1 MSAQPFRLARG
12 GRIDRTRPLSFT
24 FDGRT
29 YGGFSGDTLA
39 SALLANGVHLVGR
52 SFKYHRPRGIYTA
65 GHEEP
70 NALVSL
76 RKGDRHEPNVAAT
89 TVELFDGLEARSQ
102 NRWPSLDFDVM
113 RVVDRFSTIFAAGFY
128 YKTFMGPT
136 GRAWMFYEHFI
147 RKAAGFGD
155 PPQAQDPDRY
165 EKGHAFC
172 DVLVVGGGVSGLA
185 AALAAG
191 RRGARVVLVED
202 DAGFGGSLLSRAS
215 GGATDAWL
223 DAIVAEL
230 EALPNVRLMNRT
242 TVFGAFD
249 NRVFGL
255 LERVGDHLPVPAP
268 GQPRQRYWIVRTRQV
283 LLATGMLERPIVFG
297 NNDLPGVMLASAARC
312 YVKRH
317 AVVPGRRV
325 VVFTNNDTAYD
336 AALDLVAAGAA
347 VGVVDARNTI
357 SEDLERAT
365 TRARI
370 PLHLGCAVARAN
382 GSKHV
387 RSVDVSAFDP
397 VRAEIG
403 AAKPRLPCDL
413 LLVSGG
419 WSPTLQLLGQRGVR
433 PVYDAKRAMLVAGN
447 LPDGYRVTGSASGEL
462 CLRRR
467 VESGTREGSAAADAC
482 GFGGSPQPAPRGDT
496 LPAERAT
503 TDIAPVWSIPDP
515 PGAGH
520 RKKFVD
526 FQHDVGHD
534 DIALALREG
543 YESVEHLKRYTT
555 LGMAN
560 DQGKTSSVNAL
571 GIMAQMLGRP
581 IESIG
586 TTTFRP
592 PYRPVAIGA
601 LAGQETGLHFKPTR
615 RSPMH
620 DWHARHGAVFA
631 TTGLWLR
638 PWYYPQPGETARDA
652 YIREAAGVRESV
664 GMVDVSSLGKID
676 VQGPDAAEF
685 LNRVYTNAFDAL
697 AVGKAR
703 YGVMLRPDG
712 IVVDDGTTSR
722 LAAQHYFM
730 TTTTL
735 GAGKVM
741 TFLEYLLQTA
751 WPTLRVQLTSVTSQW
766 AAAAVAGPKSRDLV
780 ASVVRDVD
788 FGNDAFPFMGVRH
801 GHLGKMPV
809 RLLRVSFSGEMAFE
823 VYAPAGFGETMWQTM
838 VDAGRALDLI
848 VYGVEALGA
857 LRVEKGHVAGAEIEG
872 RTTLADMGLARMA
885 STKKPFIGSALMQ
898 REGLV
903 DGKRPQLV
911 GLEAATGDV
920 ALRAGAILCEP
931 GRHHGH
937 GIGFVSS
944 VTFSPAL
951 GRHIALGFVA
961 GGMARD
967 GEVVDAIFPMRGEV
981 TAVRVRSPHFVDPEG
996 SRLNA

>member
-1 MSAQPFRLARG
+1 MSAQPFRLDRS
-12 GRIDRTRPLSFT
+12 GRIDRARPLSFA
-24 FDGRT
+24 FDGHA
-29 YGGFSGDTLA
+29 YSGFSGDTLA

-65 GHEEP
+65 GLEEP

-102 NRWPSLDFDVM
+102 NRWPSLDFDLM
-113 RVVDRFSTIFAAGFY
+113 RVIDRFSTIFAAGFY

-136 GRAWMFYEHFI
+136 CGAWMFYEKFI
-147 RKAAGFGD
+147 RRAAGFGH
-155 PPQAQDPDRY
+155 PPLAPDPDRY

-172 DVLVVGGGVSGLA
+172 DVLVVGGGPSGLA

-191 RRGARVVLVED
+191 RCGARVMLVED
-202 DAGFGGSLLSRAS
+202 GAHFGGSLLSRPV
-215 GGATDAWL
+215 GGETDAWL
-223 DAIVAEL
+223 DAVVGEL
-230 EALPNVRLMNRT
+230 TSLPNVRLMHRT
-242 TVFGAFD
+242 TVFGAYD

-255 LERVGDHLPVPAP
+255 LERVGDHLPAPGP
-268 GQPRQRYWIVRTRQV
+268 GQPRQRYWILRTRQV
-283 LLATGMLERPIVFG
+283 VLATGMLERPIVFG

-312 YVKRH
+312 YANRH
-317 AVVPGRRV
+317 AVVPGRKV
-325 VVFTNNDTAYD
+325 VVFTNNDTGYD
-336 AALDLVAAGAA
+336 AALDLAAAGAD
-347 VGVVDARNTI
+347 VGVVDPRNTI
-357 SEDLERAT
+357 SKDLERA
-365 TRARI
+365 ARQAGI

-387 RSVDVSAFDP
+387 RSVEVSAFDP
-397 VRAEIG
+397 IRSEIG
-403 AAKPRLPCDL
+403 AAKPRLTCDL

-419 WSPTLQLLGQRGVR
+419 WTPTLHLLGQRGVR

-447 LPDGYRVTGSASGEL
+447 LPDGYRVAGSASGEPN
-462 CLRRR
+462 LRQR
-467 VESGTREGSAAADAC
+467 VESGLREGSAAAEAC
-482 GFGGSPQPAPRGDT
+482 GFVGSPQPTSRSDA
-496 LPAERAT
+496 LPAERAM
-503 TDIAPVWSIPDP
+503 TDIAPVWAIPDP
-515 PGAGH
+515 RGTGH

-534 DIALALREG
+534 DIALAVREG
-543 YESVEHLKRYTT
+543 YESVEHVKRYTT
-555 LGMAN
+555 LGMAV

-571 GIMAQMLGRP
+571 GIVAQMLGRP
-581 IESIG
+581 IAAIG

-601 LAGQETGLHFKPTR
+601 LAGQDTGLHFKPTR

-620 DWHARHGAVFA
+620 EWHVHHGAVFT
-631 TTGLWLR
+631 TTGFWLR
-638 PWYYPQPGETARDA
+638 PWYYPKPGETARDA
-652 YIREAAGVRESV
+652 YIREAGGVRKTV

-676 VQGPDAAEF
+676 VQGPDAAQF
-685 LNRVYTNAFDAL
+685 LNRIYTNAFDTL
-697 AVGKAR
+697 AVGRAR
-703 YGVMLRPDG
+703 YGVMLRADG
-712 IVVDDGTTSR
+712 IVDDDGTTSR
-722 LAAQHYFM
+722 LSAQHYFM

-766 AAAAVAGPKSRDLV
+766 AAAAVAGPRSRDLV

-788 FGNDAFPFMGVRH
+788 FGNDAFPYMSVRH
-801 GHLGKMPV
+801 GHLGTIPV

-823 VYAPAGFGETMWQTM
+823 VYAPAGFGEAMWQALAE
-838 VDAGRALDLI
+838 AGRAFDLI
-848 VYGVEALGA
+848 VYGVEALGT

-885 STKKPFIGSALMQ
+885 SKKKPFIGSALMQ

-920 ALRAGAILCEP
+920 PLRAGAILCEP
-931 GRHHGH
+931 GRHQGH

-951 GRHIALGFVA
+951 DRHIALGFVA
-961 GGMARD
+961 GGMARE
-967 GEVVDAIFPMRGEV
+967 GEVIDAIFPMRGEV
-981 TAVRVRSPHFVDPEG
+981 TAVRVRSSHFVDPEG
-996 SRLNA
+996 ARLSA

>member
-12 GRIDRTRPLSFT
+12 GRIDRARPLSFT
-24 FDGRT
+24 FDGRA
-29 YGGFSGDTLA
+29 YGGFAGDTLA

-65 GHEEP
+65 GLEEP

-76 RKGDRHEPNVAAT
+76 RKGDRHEPNVTAT

-102 NRWPSLDFDVM
+102 NRWPSLDFDLM
-113 RVVDRFSTIFAAGFY
+113 GAIDRFSTIFAAGFY

-136 GRAWMFYEHFI
+136 RGAWMFYEKFI
-147 RKAAGFGD
+147 RRATGFGD
-155 PPQAQDPDRY
+155 PPPAPDPDCY

-172 DVLVVGGGVSGLA
+172 DVLVVGGGASGLA

-191 RRGARVVLVED
+191 RRGARVVLAED
-202 DAGFGGSLLSRAS
+202 GADLGGSLLSEPF
-215 GGATDAWL
+215 GGGTDTWL
-223 DAIVAEL
+223 GAVVGEL
-230 EALPNVRLMNRT
+230 KSLPNVRTMKRT
-242 TVFGAFD
+242 TVFGAYD

-268 GQPRQRYWIVRTRQV
+268 GQPRQRYWILRARQV
-283 LLATGMLERPIVFG
+283 VLATGMLERPIVFG

-312 YVKRH
+312 YANRH
-317 AVVPGRRV
+317 AVVPGRKA

-336 AALDLVAAGAA
+336 AALDLAAAGVE

-357 SEDLERAT
+357 SADLESA
-365 TRARI
+365 ARQAGI
-370 PLHLGCAVARAN
+370 ALHLGCAVARAN
-382 GSKHV
+382 GKKRV
-387 RSVDVSAFDP
+387 RNVEVCAFDP
-397 VRAEIG
+397 VRVEIG
-403 AAKPRLPCDL
+403 PAKPALPCDL

-419 WSPTLQLLGQRGVR
+419 WTPTLQLLGQRGVR
-433 PVYDAKRAMLVAGN
+433 PRYDAKRAMLIAGN
-447 LPDGYRVTGSASGEL
+447 VPQGYRVAGSASGEL
-462 CLRRR
+462 SLRQR
-467 VESGTREGSAAADAC
+467 VANGLREGSAAAEAC
-482 GFGGSPQPAPRGDT
+482 GFAGSPQPALPADA
-496 LPAERAT
+496 LPAERAM
-503 TDIAPVWSIPDP
+503 TDIAPVWAVPDP

-526 FQHDVGHD
+526 LQHDVGYD
-534 DIALALREG
+534 DIALAVREG

-555 LGMAN
+555 LGMAI
-560 DQGKTSSVNAL
+560 DQGKTSSVNGL
-571 GIMAQMLGRP
+571 GILAQMLGRP
-581 IESIG
+581 IAAIG

-592 PYRPVAIGA
+592 FYRPVAIGA

-620 DWHARHGAVFA
+620 DWHVRHGAVFT

-638 PWYYPQPGETARDA
+638 PWYYPKPGETARDA
-652 YIREAAGVRESV
+652 YVREAAGVRKSV

-685 LNRVYTNAFDAL
+685 LNRVYTNAFDTL
-697 AVGKAR
+697 AAGKAR

-712 IVVDDGTTSR
+712 IVADDGTTSR
-722 LAAQHYFM
+722 LAEQHYFM

-766 AAAAVAGPKSRDLV
+766 AAAAVAGPRSRDLLT
-780 ASVVRDVD
+780 AVVHDVD
-788 FGNDAFPFMGVRH
+788 FGNDAFPYMGVRH
-801 GHLGKMPV
+801 GHLGTIPV

-823 VYAPAGFGETMWQTM
+823 VYAPAGYGEAMWQALA
-838 VDAGRALDLI
+838 DAGSTFDLV

-885 STKKPFIGSALMQ
+885 SKKKPFIGSTLMQ

-903 DGKRPQLV
+903 DGDRPQLV
-911 GLEAATGDV
+911 GLEAAGGDV

-931 GRHHGH
+931 GRHQGH

-944 VTFSPAL
+944 VTYSSAL

-961 GGMARD
+961 GGMARE
-967 GEVVDAIFPMRGEV
+967 GEIVDAIFPLRREV

-996 SRLNA
+996 TRLNA

>member
-1 MSAQPFRLARG
+1 MSAQPFRLTRR
-12 GRIDRTRPLSFT
+12 GRIDQTRPLLFT
-24 FDGRT
+24 FDGRA
-29 YGGFSGDTLA
+29 YSGFSGDTLA

-65 GHEEP
+65 GLEEP

-76 RKGDRHEPNVAAT
+76 RKGNRHEPNVTAT

-102 NRWPSLDFDVM
+102 NRWPSLDFDLM
-113 RVVDRFSTIFAAGFY
+113 RVIDRVSTIFAAGFY

-136 GRAWMFYEHFI
+136 RGAWKFYEKFI
-147 RKAAGFGD
+147 RRAAGFGD
-155 PPQAQDPDRY
+155 PPLAPDPDRY

-172 DVLVVGGGVSGLA
+172 DVLIVGGGPSGLT

-191 RRGARVVLVED
+191 RRGARVVLTED
-202 DAGFGGSLLSRAS
+202 GADLGGSLLTRPV
-215 GGATDAWL
+215 GGETDAWL
-223 DAIVAEL
+223 DAVVGEL
-230 EALPNVRLMNRT
+230 RSLPNVRTMNRT
-242 TVFGAFD
+242 TVFGAYD

-255 LERVGDHLPVPAP
+255 LERVGDHLPVPGP
-268 GQPRQRYWIVRTRQV
+268 GQTRQRYWILRTQQV
-283 LLATGMLERPIVFG
+283 ILATGMLERPIVFG

-312 YVKRH
+312 YANRY
-317 AVVPGRRV
+317 AVVPGRKA

-336 AALDLVAAGAA
+336 AALDLAVAG
-347 VGVVDARNTI
+347 VNVDVVDVRNAI
-357 SEDLERAT
+357 SADLERA
-365 TRARI
+365 ASQAGI
-370 PLHLGCAVARAN
+370 PLHLGCAIARAN
-382 GSKHV
+382 GNKHV
-387 RSVDVSAFDP
+387 RSVDVCAFDP

-403 AAKPRLPCDL
+403 TAKPRLPCDL

-419 WSPTLQLLGQRGVR
+419 WTPTLQLLGQRGVR
-433 PVYDAKRAMLVAGN
+433 PVYDAKRAMLIAENV
-447 LPDGYRVTGSASGEL
+447 PDAYRVAGSASGEMS
-462 CLRRR
+462 LRQR
-467 VESGTREGSAAADAC
+467 VEHGLRAGSAAAEAC
-482 GFGGSPQPAPRGDT
+482 GFAGYPQPASLADA
-496 LPAERAT
+496 LPAERAI
-503 TDIAPVWSIPDP
+503 TDIAPVWTIPDP

-526 FQHDVGHD
+526 LQHDVGHD
-534 DIALALREG
+534 DIALAVCEG

-555 LGMAN
+555 LGMAI
-560 DQGKTSSVNAL
+560 DQGKTSSVNGL

-581 IESIG
+581 IAAIG

-592 PYRPVAIGA
+592 FYRPVAIGA
-601 LAGQETGLHFKPTR
+601 FAGQETGLHFKPTR

-620 DWHARHGAVFA
+620 DWHVRQGAVFT
-631 TTGLWLR
+631 TTGFWLR
-638 PWYYPQPGETARDA
+638 PWYYPKPGETARDA
-652 YIREAAGVRESV
+652 YVREAAGVRKTV
-664 GMVDVSSLGKID
+664 GIVDVSSLGKID

-685 LNRVYTNAFDAL
+685 LNRVYTNAFDTL
-697 AVGKAR
+697 AVGNAR

-712 IVVDDGTTSR
+712 IVDDDGTSSR

-751 WPTLRVQLTSVTSQW
+751 WPTLRVHLTSVTSQW
-766 AAAAVAGPKSRDLV
+766 AAVAVAGPRSRDLV
-780 ASVVRDVD
+780 TAVVHDVD
-788 FGNDAFPFMGVRH
+788 FGNDAFPYMGVRH
-801 GHLGKMPV
+801 GHLGTIPV

-823 VYAPAGFGETMWQTM
+823 VYAPAGYGEAMWQALA
-838 VDAGRALDLI
+838 DAGRAFDLI
-848 VYGVEALGA
+848 VYGVEAMGT
-857 LRVEKGHVAGAEIEG
+857 LRVEKGHVAGAEMEG
-872 RTTLADMGLARMA
+872 RTILADMGLARMA
-885 STKKPFIGSALMQ
+885 SKKKPFIGSVLMQ

-931 GRHHGH
+931 GRHQGH

-944 VTFSPAL
+944 VTYSPAL

-961 GGMARD
+961 GGMARE

-996 SRLNA
+996 ARLNA

>member
-1 MSAQPFRLARG
+1 MSTQPFRLARG
-12 GRIDRTRPLSFT
+12 GRIDRTRPLAFT
-24 FDGRT
+24 FDGRA

-52 SFKYHRPRGIYTA
+52 SFKYHRPRGIYSA
-65 GHEEP
+65 GPEEP

-76 RKGDRHEPNVAAT
+76 RKGDRHEPNVTAT
-89 TVELFDGLEARSQ
+89 TVELFDGLEAASQ
-102 NRWPSLDFDVM
+102 NRWPSLGFDLM
-113 RVVDRFSTIFAAGFY
+113 RAIDRFSAIFAAGFY

-136 GRAWMFYEHFI
+136 RGAWMFYEKFI
-147 RKAAGFGD
+147 RRAAGFGD
-155 PPQAQDPDRY
+155 PPQAPDPDRY

-172 DVLVVGGGVSGLA
+172 DVLVVGGGPSGLA

-191 RRGARVVLVED
+191 RRGARVLLVED
-202 DAGFGGSLLSRAS
+202 GAELGGSLLARPV
-215 GGATDAWL
+215 GGETDAWL
-223 DAIVAEL
+223 DAIVGEL
-230 EALPNVRLMNRT
+230 KSLPNVRRMNRT
-242 TVFGAFD
+242 MAFGAFD
-249 NRVFGL
+249 HRVFGL
-255 LERVGDHLPVPAP
+255 LERVGDHLPAP
-268 GQPRQRYWIVRTRQV
+268 EPGRPRQRCWIVRTRQV
-283 LLATGMLERPIVFG
+283 VVATGMIERPIVFG
-297 NNDLPGVMLASAARC
+297 NNDLPGVMLAASARC
-312 YVKRH
+312 YANRH
-317 AVVPGRRV
+317 AVVPGRKA
-325 VVFTNNDTAYD
+325 VVFTSNDTAYD
-336 AALDLVAAGAA
+336 AAFDLAAAGAE

-357 SEDLERAT
+357 SADLERA
-365 TRARI
+365 ARQAGI

-382 GSKHV
+382 GNKHV
-387 RSVDVSAFDP
+387 RSVDVCAFDP
-397 VRAEIG
+397 VRAAIG

-419 WSPTLQLLGQRGVR
+419 WTPTLQLLGQRGLR
-433 PVYDAKRAMLVAGN
+433 PAYDAKRAMPLAGI
-447 LPDGYRVTGSASGEL
+447 LPGGYRIAGSAAGETSL
-462 CLRRR
+462 GQR
-467 VESGTREGSAAADAC
+467 VESGLREGSAAAEAC
-482 GFGGSPQPAPRGDT
+482 GFAGSRQT
-496 LPAERAT
+496 VSLPHALPVERAM
-503 TDIAPVWSIPDP
+503 TDIAPVWAIPDP

-555 LGMAN
+555 LGMAI

-571 GIMAQMLGRP
+571 GIVAQMLGRP
-581 IESIG
+581 IAAIG
-586 TTTFRP
+586 STTFRP

-601 LAGQETGLHFKPTR
+601 FAGQETGLHFKPTR

-620 DWHARHGAVFA
+620 DWHARHGAVFT
-631 TTGLWLR
+631 TTGFWLR
-638 PWYYPQPGETARDA
+638 PWYYPMPGETARDA
-652 YIREAAGVRESV
+652 YIREAAGVRKTV

-685 LNRVYTNAFDAL
+685 LDRVYTNAFDTL
-697 AVGKAR
+697 PIGKAR

-722 LAAQHYFM
+722 LAEQHYFM

-766 AAAAVAGPKSRDLV
+766 AAAAVAGPRSRDLV
-780 ASVVRDVD
+780 AAVVRDVD
-788 FGNDAFPFMGVRH
+788 FGNDAFPYMGARH
-801 GHLGKMPV
+801 GHLGTIPV

-823 VYAPAGFGETMWQTM
+823 VYAPAGYGEAMWQALA
-838 VDAGRALDLI
+838 DAGRACDLV

-857 LRVEKGHVAGAEIEG
+857 LRIEKGHVAGAEIEG

-885 STKKPFIGSALMQ
+885 SKKKPFIGSALMQ

-903 DGKRPQLV
+903 DANRPQLV

-920 ALRAGAILCEP
+920 ALSAGAILCEP
-931 GRHHGH
+931 GRHQGH

-961 GGMARD
+961 GGMARE
-967 GEVVDAIFPMRGEV
+967 GEVIDAIFPMRGEV

-996 SRLNA
+996 ARLNA